1 MQLASLLAIAA
12 RIVPHVPP
20 RLGYALC
27 EQLGAAV
34 GPRVPAW
41 TTVLNNLGVI
51 MPGASQAQREI
62 AARGVMIGM
71 FKNYFDLFRFPS
83 LSPQELARTA
93 IMEGEQHVERALAQG
108 KGSIVVAPHCGN
120 YTIVF
125 TAIIRHFNTSALLI
139 VEQIRDPRVHRIM
152 NRMRDMPGIE
162 IEPLGPNAGRAII
175 RALRQNKIVMLGG
188 DRAIA
193 ENNLTV
199 SFFGRPTPIPSGPA
213 TLALRTGAPLITA
226 FTNRLPDNRS
236 WARFDPPLRIERS
249 GSLQNDVCDVTQ
261 KIAYIMQ
268 AYIRR
273 DPAQWLV
280 ADPVWPNV

>member
-1 MQLASLLAIAA
+1 MQLASLLAAAA

-20 RLGYALC
+20 RSGYALC
-27 EQLGAAV
+27 EQIGAAV

-41 TTVLNNLGVI
+41 TAVLANLSVI
-51 MPGASQAQREI
+51 MPTASQAEREI

-71 FKNYFDLFRFPS
+71 FKNYFDLFRFPK
-83 LSPQELARTA
+83 LSPEALERTT
-93 IMEGEQHVERALAQG
+93 IMEGEHNVERALARG
-108 KGSIVVAPHCGN
+108 KGLIMVAPHCGN
-120 YTIVF
+120 YTIIF
-125 TAIIRHFNTSALLI
+125 APTIRRFNTRVLLI
-139 VEQIRDPRVHRIM
+139 VEQIRDPRVHQIM
-152 NRMRDMPGIE
+152 NGMRDMPGIE

-175 RALRQNKIVMLGG
+175 RALRRNQIVLLGG

-199 SFFGRPTPIPSGPA
+199 RFFGRPTPMPSGPA
-213 TLALRTGAPLITA
+213 MLALRTGAPLLTA

-236 WARFDPPLRIERS
+236 WAMFDPPLLIERS
-249 GSLQNDVCDVTQ
+249 GSLQDDVCDVTQ

-280 ADPVWPNV
+280 ADSVWPNL